1 MFQKIIRAR
10 NECLEEPTPS
20 TALVGSAE
28 VRWIR
33 EKGLSP
39 FLS

>member
-20 TALVGSAE
+20 TVL
-28 VRWIR
+28 VRWKR
-33 EKGLSP
+33 RGTVDP
-39 FLS
+39 